1 MKLADLLTLSAERGA
16 SDMHLTAGLPPL
28 IRVDGD
34 IGPLFDEPVSSLAGS
49 GCFLE
54 SSRC

>member
-34 IGPLFDEPVSSLAGS
+34 IGPIFQTIADAPRGLVIVTGPTG
-49 GCFLE
+49 
-54 SSRC
+54 